1 MLRTLFKSR
10 QMETCGLFV
19 VCEISVWANCN
30 RDAWSGPIWGFS
42 NNCGELCIA
51 RHVYYHGEKVKAN
64 RLCRYMQGGH
74 IGGPSGCSPW
84 YPQGFPQRYSPGP
97 SPRGSQ
103 RYSPGCSLLLQGL
116 FRGIPQGVLKGSAYS
131 VLRDVLLL
139 VHVHRGILQ
148 GVLKGVLKGVP
159 MVIPIL
165 SSEVSFMVSKCSV
178 LQGFIHGVPSVVL

>member
-74 IGGPSGCSPW
+74 VGGPSGCSPW
-84 YPQGFPQRYSPGP
+84 YPQGFPQRYS
-97 SPRGSQ
+97 RG
-103 RYSPGCSLLLQGL
+103 LLREVL
-116 FRGIPQGVLKGSAYS
+116 RGTRRGVLYCSR
-131 VLRDVLLL
+131 V
-139 VHVHRGILQ
+139 
-148 GVLKGVLKGVP
+148 
-159 MVIPIL
+159 
-165 SSEVSFMVSKCSV
+165 SSEEFLRVFSKVLHIVSSEMFCCLSMSTEVSSRESSRV
-178 LQGFIHGVPSVVL
+178 SPW